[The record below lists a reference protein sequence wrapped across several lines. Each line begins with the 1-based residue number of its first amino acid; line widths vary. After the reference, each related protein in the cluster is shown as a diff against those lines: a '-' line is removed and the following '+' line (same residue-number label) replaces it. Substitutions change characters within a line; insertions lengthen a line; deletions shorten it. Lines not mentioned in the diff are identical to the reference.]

1 MKEVRAF
8 IVADL
13 VVLLV
18 KVLGGILTHSY
29 TMIASGVYD
38 VALILISLVTIKLG
52 ENKKYKGIISSVLGI
67 LIIILGLGII
77 FISFVNGVN
86 KVSLFI
92 LFFILLS
99 IIVRYIVSCFFT
111 NISYQKKKGLLTY
124 GKINSTYD
132 FIGYGIMIVVLILS
146 KVSKWIDL
154 LKYVDRI
161 GTIIIAGFVIYK
173 GIIIVVNSIKYLEDK
188 EIIIDEKVN
197 EEITKR
203 AEVKKLDKLE
213 MKNFGGV
220 RHLQCNIMLK
230 DGISM
235 IDVNTFIV
243 TLQDYL
249 LKIADVVKINLV
261 DKKVTVKKKEKVRSL
276 KQDARNSRSGN
287 SKTNTKKKNTKQKNK
302 KR

>member
-1 MKEVRAF
+1 MKEVKTF
-8 IVADL
+8 IIADL
-13 VVLLV
+13 IVLLI
-18 KVLGGILTHSY
+18 KVLGGLLTHSY
-29 TMIASGVYD
+29 TIIASGIYD
-38 VALILISLVTIKLG
+38 VALILISLVTVKLG
-52 ENKKYKGIISSVLGI
+52 ENKKYKGIISSILGI
-67 LIIILGLGII
+67 LIVILGIGII
-77 FISFVNGVN
+77 FISFVNKIN
-86 KVSLFI
+86 RVSFFI
-92 LFFILLS
+92 ILFILLS
-99 IIVRYIVSCFFT
+99 IIVRYIVSCFYT
-111 NISYQKKKGLLTY
+111 NVSYQKKKGLLTY

-132 FIGYGIMIVVLILS
+132 FVGYGIILGVLVLS
-146 KVSKWIDL
+146 KLSKWIDF

-161 GTIIIAGFVIYK
+161 GTILISGFAIYK
-173 GIIIVVNSIKYLEDK
+173 GLIIIINSIKYLENK
-188 EIIIDEKVN
+188 EFSISDEFK

-203 AEVKKLDKLE
+203 NEIKKVDKLE
-213 MKNFGGV
+213 LSCFGGIRSV
-220 RHLQCNIMLK
+220 QCNVMLK

-235 IDVNTFIV
+235 IDINTFIV